1 MVAGTEDK
9 TLEGAV
15 LRAFPW
21 LLGGLAVSALLLVLP
36 PAADRRWDLLVH
48 VSALVAFLFT
58 LTWAIAR
65 HGDDAWFAGR
75 GWSGSRRRLATAISL
90 VVIVTGVTGLV
101 TMASSAAMQYQP
113 SLQFLQL
120 LSALDIAWVVAGT
133 TLALRSLWGAV
144 AALVGGA
151 MMSAVC
157 VLSIALYLVEVG
169 LTTDQ
174 AWLVDGGQM
183 LRLVLPFDVAAALI
197 TVTLLVLAARVTSS
211 DAAGQSPVV

>member
-1 MVAGTEDK
+1 MVAGTEDR

-21 LLGGLAVSALLLVLP
+21 LLGGLAVSALLLALP
-36 PAADRRWDLLVH
+36 RATDRRWDLLVH
-48 VSALVAFLFT
+48 LSVLVAFLFT
-58 LTWAIAR
+58 LAWAIAP

-75 GWSGSRRRLATAISL
+75 GWSESRRRLATAVAL
-90 VVIVTGVTGLV
+90 VVVITGVTGLV
-101 TMASSAAMQYQP
+101 TLASSAAMQYQP

-133 TLALRSLWGAV
+133 TLALRSLWGTA

-151 MMSAVC
+151 MMSVVC

-183 LRLVLPFDVAAALI
+183 LRLVLPFDIAAALI
-197 TVTLLVLAARVTSS
+197 TVTLLMLAARATSS
-211 DAAGQSPVV
+211 DAAGKTPVV

>member
-1 MVAGTEDK
+1 MVAGTEDR

-21 LLGGLAVSALLLVLP
+21 LLGGLAVSSLLLALP
-36 PAADRRWDLLVH
+36 RATDRRWDLLVH
-48 VSALVAFLFT
+48 LSVLVAFLFT
-58 LTWAIAR
+58 LAWAIAP

-75 GWSGSRRRLATAISL
+75 GWSESRRRLATAVAL
-90 VVIVTGVTGLV
+90 VVVITGVTGLV
-101 TMASSAAMQYQP
+101 TLASSAAMQYQP

-133 TLALRSLWGAV
+133 TLALRSLWGTA

-151 MMSAVC
+151 MMSVVC

-183 LRLVLPFDVAAALI
+183 LRLVLPFDIAAALI
-197 TVTLLVLAARVTSS
+197 TVTLLMLAARATSS
-211 DAAGQSPVV
+211 DAAGKTPVV